1 MEDAS
6 GLELTAQNVEATL
19 DEIRWAAGL
28 CLGPQIS
35 DQLLGSMCYAGCPAP
50 LSLLTGS
57 SGVLYVTCCLLIA
70 RSDMHESGLVLSLHC
85 RTSLPKCQ

>member
-28 CLGPQIS
+28 CLGRHIS
-35 DQLLGSMCYAGCPAP
+35 DQLLGSMCCAGCPAP

-70 RSDMHESGLVLSLHC
+70 WSDMRESDLVLSLHC